1 MNVHIIKERRG
12 LSVAFFAL
20 LLGIFFC
27 KNCFALDIELWKR
40 FEASYQNTTW
50 NGNPFD
56 LEVKGV
62 FTSPSGR
69 TLTQVGFYAGENTWQ
84 IFFMPDEE
92 GEWAY
97 ETDSSDPDL
106 DNKVGRFTCTASE
119 LLGQLIPV
127 GNRWQLQD
135 NGGDFPIIWN
145 PPVRDGAHWGFRG
158 RDVSDPSVQEALQF
172 ADKTVGARLLGFGA
186 LLIAPIDWADDWPQS
201 SVPYIREKEGEVFY
215 LPFWDQLN
223 AKLDAARDRGMGAY
237 IMLYS
242 DDAQTPD
249 HFGLKPYS
257 QKELRFFRY
266 VIARLACYP
275 HVLWDSGIDI
285 GEYRDGEWIDWY
297 ARWFNENDPWHHAV
311 GSRTG
316 GGSGGS
322 IPATGTYYS
331 TGGAYLPTRSA
342 LLDLFFDQDTP
353 IAYTDHWRPFIKRG
367 NWTHRKIRT
376 AHWRCGL
383 SGSPALYPDYNQ
395 GPVKHDEV
403 LKGGQDIGHAT
414 HFFRH
419 ELRSDLLDIEPHDEL
434 IRTGDNAILASSPE
448 REYIVYD
455 EDGGSVGIDLS
466 EVQGVLGVVWYNPRT
481 GEQIKVEF
489 INGGKMH
496 TFTSPT
502 TGEDWVLHLYA
513 KQQ

>member
-1 MNVHIIKERRG
+1 MYLHIIRRRRDF
-12 LSVAFFAL
+12 LLAYLAM
-20 LLGIFFC
+20 LLGVLLC
-27 KNCFALDIELWKR
+27 KDCRAVDIERWKR
-40 FEASYQNTTW
+40 FEASYRNTTW

-56 LEVKGV
+56 LEFKGI
-62 FTSPSGR
+62 FASPSGR
-69 TLTQVGFYAGENTWQ
+69 ILTQTGFYAGENTWQ
-84 IFFMPDEE
+84 IYFMPDEE
-92 GEWAY
+92 GEWIY

-106 DNKVGRFTCTASE
+106 HGKVGRFSCTVSE
-119 LLGQLIPV
+119 IPGQLTPV
-127 GNRWQLQD
+127 GNRWQIRD

-158 RDVSDPSVQEALQF
+158 RNVSDPFVQEALQF
-172 ADKTVGARLLGFGA
+172 ADETVGARLLGLSA
-186 LLIAPIDWADDWPQS
+186 LLIAPIDWANDWPQS
-201 SVPYIREKEGEVFY
+201 SVPYIREQEGEAFY

-285 GEYRDGEWIDWY
+285 GEYRDREWIDWY
-297 ARWFNENDPWHHAV
+297 ARWFNANDPWHHPV

-322 IPATGTYYS
+322 IPDTGTYHS
-331 TGGAYLPTRSA
+331 TGGANLPTRSE
-342 LLDLFFDQDTP
+342 LLDLLFDHDIP
-353 IAYTDHWRPFIKRG
+353 IAHTDHWRPFIKRG
-367 NWTHRKIRT
+367 NWTHDKIRS
-376 AHWRCGL
+376 AHWSCGL
-383 SGSPALYPDYNQ
+383 SGSPAIYPDYNQ
-395 GPVKHDEV
+395 GPVEYDEV
-403 LKGGQDIGHAT
+403 LKGGHDIGHAT
-414 HFFRH
+414 HFFRN
-419 ELRSDLLDIEPHDEL
+419 ELRSDLLDLEPHDEL
-434 IRTGDNAILASSPE
+434 ILSGDNAILASSPE
-448 REYIVYD
+448 GEYVVYD

-466 EVQGVLGVVWYNPRT
+466 SVQGILEVEWYNPRT
-481 GEQIKVEF
+481 GAQIKGESFNVD
-489 INGGKMH
+489 KMH

-502 TGEDWVLHLYA
+502 SGEDWVLHLYV
-513 KQQ
+513 K